1 MDRLIEHKIP
11 SIAAGFIF
19 LLVGIYL
26 LLVSEL
32 SIATIRVVGIMF
44 VLGSQLLVLDAANI
58 ISQIYVKNSILVRGV
73 LFLFTGLFFLL
84 FASVISPVFIDSLFM
99 VGFVYLAVLNTWVSV
114 QKGTRTRVY
123 RWLIIVLAVVVII
136 LSFYTLYLFWMQHI
150 PQNYLASSLAWGLSL
165 LGLMQVLEAMMLC
178 QK

>member
-11 SIAAGFIF
+11 SIIAGFIF
-19 LLVGIYL
+19 LLVGMYL

-32 SIATIRVVGIMF
+32 STATIRVIGIMF

-58 ISQIYVKNSILVRGV
+58 ISQVRIKNSILVRGV
-73 LFLFTGLFFLL
+73 FFSFAGLSFLL
-84 FASVISPVFIDSLFM
+84 FASFISPIFIDSLFM
-99 VGFVYLAVLNTWVSV
+99 VSFVYLAVLNIWVSV
-114 QKGTRTRVY
+114 QKGIRPGIY
-123 RWLIIVLAVVVII
+123 RWLIIILAAIMI
-136 LSFYTLYLFWMQHI
+136 MLSFYTLYLFWTQHM
-150 PQNYLASSLAWGLSL
+150 PQNHLASSLAWGLSL